1 MCAANLQ
8 TVFDHT
14 GCPPSPCTTLE
25 PTGVPHLAC
34 KVNGK
39 VSGDK
44 VTGKVNDKVNG
55 KVNDKVSGE
64 TVAQE
69 NVYSV
74 S

>member
-1 MCAANLQ
+1 
-8 TVFDHT
+8 
-14 GCPPSPCTTLE
+14 
-25 PTGVPHLAC
+25 
-34 KVNGK
+34 VNGK